1 MNTPILARDA
11 RDAQRTLRGS
21 FRPRRQYSRAKILGV
36 ALAAV
41 IFALVA
47 LLVSGMA
54 QATSTR
60 CNGVQLYPGDD
71 LSLVAAAHAPGTT
84 YCINDGNYSVA
95 SNIVV
100 QDGDTFSGVYLDT
113 THPAVSTTTAEHIF
127 DTQEA
132 DNVTITG
139 LSISGA
145 VHDNA
150 CEPDCGRAIG
160 GGGQNLF
167 VENVRAHHNENQG
180 IGGTGNGL
188 VVRNSTFD
196 HNGNA
201 DSARDGG
208 LVSAAGIKSVNS
220 TFIYNSRFTDNYWAG
235 VWCDIECGAFEV
247 HDSYFSGNGKAGIA
261 NEISS
266 GPSVIEGNTIQN
278 NGMLPMANRH
288 TGLLIVDSK
297 NVKAY
302 DNTFGGNVHY
312 GVQSAQTG
320 RAPGLGNVSIYAN
333 TMNGDAL
340 TGCSI
345 SGVNCETNK

>member
-1 MNTPILARDA
+1 V
-11 RDAQRTLRGS
+11 LRLKP
-21 FRPRRQYSRAKILGV
+21 PRFSTESSSRAMSKSRV
-36 ALAAV
+36 AVLLAVSAM
-41 IFALVA
+41 AVA
-47 LLVSGMA
+47 LLAGVAWAEGAS
-54 QATSTR
+54 TS
-60 CNGVQLYPGDD
+60 CSGVQLYPGDD

-127 DTQEA
+127 YTQEA

-160 GGGQNLF
+160 GGGQNLL

-180 IGGTGNGL
+180 IGGTGDGL
-188 VVRNSTFD
+188 VVLNSTFD

-201 DSARDGG
+201 DSASDGG
-208 LVSAAGIKSVNS
+208 LVSAAGIKSVDS
-220 TFIYNSRFTDNYWAG
+220 MFIYNSRFTDNYWAG

-278 NGMLPMANRH
+278 NGMLPTANRH

-297 NVKAY
+297 NVNAY
-302 DNTFGGNVHY
+302 NNTFGGNVHY

>member
-1 MNTPILARDA
+1 M
-11 RDAQRTLRGS
+11 S
-21 FRPRRQYSRAKILGV
+21 KRRV
-36 ALAAV
+36 AVLLAAS
-41 IFALVA
+41 AMAVA
-47 LLVSGMA
+47 LLAGVAWAEGA
-54 QATSTR
+54 STM
-60 CNGVQLYPGDD
+60 CSGVQLYPGDD

-127 DTQEA
+127 HTQEA

-160 GGGQNLF
+160 GGGQNLL

-180 IGGTGNGL
+180 IGGTDDGL
-188 VVRNSTFD
+188 VVLNSTFD
-196 HNGNA
+196 HNGDA
-201 DSARDGG
+201 DSAMDGG

-220 TFIYNSRFTDNYWAG
+220 MFIYNSRFTDNYWAG

-247 HDSYFSGNGKAGIA
+247 HDSYFSGNGKTGIA
-261 NEISS
+261 DEISS
-266 GPSVIEGNTIQN
+266 GPALFEGNTIQN
-278 NGMLPMANRH
+278 NGMLPTANRH
-288 TGLLIVDSK
+288 TGLLIVDSR

-302 DNTFGGNVHY
+302 NNTFGGNAQY
-312 GVQSAQTG
+312 GVQAAQTG
-320 RAPGLGNVSIYAN
+320 RAPGIGNVSIYAN

-345 SGVNCETNK
+345 SGVNCETNE